1 MTDISDLSEMKPRIT
16 VFGVGGA
23 GGNAVNNM
31 ITAGL
36 EGVEFVVA
44 NTDAQALTISKAA
57 RTVQMGIQVTQGLGA
72 GSQPEVGRAAAE
84 EVIGEIRDNLSGA
97 HLVFVTAGMGGGTGT
112 GAATVIAKAARDLGI
127 LTIGVVTKPFHFEGQ
142 RRMRLA
148 EAGIVELQKVVD
160 TLLVIPNQNL
170 FRVASEKTT
179 FADAFAMADQVLY
192 AGVACIT
199 DLIVKEGLINLD
211 FADVRAVMRE
221 KGKAMM
227 GRGEASGEKRV
238 LIAAETAISNP
249 LIEDPSIK
257 RASGL
262 LISITGG
269 RDLTL
274 FEVEEAATRI
284 REEADPDANI
294 IVGATFDDSLEG
306 IVRVS
311 VVATGIDNTSVT
323 RQPQA
328 GEAALTNLVERLRHD
343 SRHIGDR
350 SGQDTSSRPMPIT
363 PFLLGPAQAEA
374 SMAST
379 ATPEPTPRITRI
391 DELTQNENRAAQRKA
406 RDDSPPDK
414 RGKTLMQ
421 RLASVSLGRTDAG
434 NSIVQDSLDIPAYLG
449 RRATTL

>member
-160 TLLVIPNQNL
+160 TLLIIPNQNL

-328 GEAALTNLVERLRHD
+328 GEGALTNLAEKLRHD
-343 SRHIGDR
+343 SRRIADR
-350 SGQDTSSRPMPIT
+350 SGQDNSSWPMPIT
-363 PFLLGPAQAEA
+363 PSLLGPAQAEA

-391 DELTQNENRAAQRKA
+391 DELTQNENRAAQYKA